1 MVKVMIGELIQDL
14 YLDDVSPQ
22 SLLIEQEVSLA
33 VVIIKQLVC
42 TVKPIQIEY
51 GTYRANHDS
60 YILSGRFSRRNLVL
74 G

>member
-22 SLLIEQEVSLA
+22 SLLIEQEVGLA

-42 TVKPIQIEY
+42 TVKHIQIEY

-60 YILSGRFSRRNLVL
+60 YILSGNFPDET
-74 G
+74 